1 MKVKARDNTLNLK
14 MKLCI
19 KGKKIGNCT
28 IPLPKH
34 IITDIRRER
43 LEESLLQYTYTVYYN
58 EGSYLI
64 ELNPY
69 QNFLFLWGV
78 RKNWL
83 QKEENIRYLISIL
96 FLILGVYI
104 SLKQINL
111 C

>member
-28 IPLPKH
+28 IPLSKH

-69 QNFLFLWGV
+69 QNFLFLWGI
-78 RKNWL
+78 RKIGC
-83 QKEENIRYLISIL
+83 KKKKIFDI
-96 FLILGVYI
+96 
-104 SLKQINL
+104 
-111 C
+111 